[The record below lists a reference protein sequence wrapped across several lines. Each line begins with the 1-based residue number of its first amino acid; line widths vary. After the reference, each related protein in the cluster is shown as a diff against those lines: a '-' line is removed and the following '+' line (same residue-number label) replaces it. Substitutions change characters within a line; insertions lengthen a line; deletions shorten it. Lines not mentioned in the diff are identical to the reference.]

1 MNKEQEKLYWPR
13 VVREAQKF
21 GHLTLQAIANYLGV
35 TSRDV
40 SHWKSGR
47 SRPTGMVA
55 VKLYEWRCTLMS
67 GTVVHSQQT
76 GKRAMS

>member
-1 MNKEQEKLYWPR
+1 MDKKEELIYWPR
-13 VVREAQKF
+13 VVREAQKH
-21 GHLTLQAIANYLGV
+21 GLLTLEDIAKYLGV

-55 VKLYEWRCTLMS
+55 VRLYEWRCTLMS
-67 GTVVHSQQT
+67 GTTVHCQQT
-76 GKRAMS
+76 GNLAM